1 MDFVINPTGK
11 CNFAC
16 EFCAANKLCEE
27 EYTNKE
33 LTAKDTIKVI
43 DPYKNIL
50 GQLIFNGGDPL
61 MMDPSYYFEI
71 LEYLEGL
78 NHDVN
83 ISLTTNL
90 YDFYKFPYKWA
101 ELFKRKDVGVITSFQ
116 FGGKRRLKDSRIFSY
131 QMFLDA
137 LNMFEYV
144 VGYKPNFIAVVDK
157 DNEKLCETTLE
168 VAKNNGIK
176 CKLNK
181 VVISGKNTQYYPRY
195 RMFEKY
201 IELYKKGLGKYE
213 MNFSLFNLYFNN
225 LQTYCPID
233 VDCYKYIRC
242 INPDK
247 TMSTC
252 SYVAENY
259 STEYSIKEN
268 RPANLFANKYRSIKE
283 ECLKCENYKLC
294 NSCKVYV
301 KEVKDNNDEL
311 NYCCNMKKLIPQLKE
326 LCK

>member
-1 MDFVINPTGK
+1 MDFIINPTGR

-16 EFCAANKLCEE
+16 EFCAASKLCNEDCE
-27 EYTNKE
+27 NVE
-33 LTAKDTIKVI
+33 LTAEETIRI
-43 DPYKNIL
+43 INPYKNIL

-61 MMDPSYYFEI
+61 MMDPSYYFKI
-71 LEYLEGL
+71 LDYLETL
-78 NHDVN
+78 DNNVT

-90 YDFYKFPYKWA
+90 YDFYKSPYKWD
-101 ELFKRKDVGVITSFQ
+101 ELFKKHNVGIITSFQ
-116 FGGKRRLKDSRIFSY
+116 FGGKRRLKDTRIFSY
-131 QMFLDA
+131 QMFLDCIN
-137 LNMFEYV
+137 LFNYII
-144 VGYKPNFIAVVDK
+144 GYKPNFIAVVDK
-157 DNEKLCETTLE
+157 DNEKLCKETLE

-201 IELYKKGLGKYE
+201 IELYKQGLGKYE
-213 MNFSLFNLYFNN
+213 LNFDLFHLYFNN
-225 LQTYCPID
+225 LPTYCPID
-233 VDCYKYIRC
+233 HDCYKFIRC

-247 TMSTC
+247 TMTTC

-259 STEYSIKEN
+259 STEYKIREEK
-268 RPANLFANKYRSIKE
+268 PANSFACDYRSIKE
-283 ECLKCENYKLC
+283 DCLKCENYKLC
-294 NSCKVYV
+294 NSCRVYI
-301 KEVKDNNDEL
+301 KEVKDNNDEM